1 MSRDITARSVRL
13 AGIGLVLVVF
23 AAFALTGALYARAFS
38 NPAEITLQ
46 TSRAGLVMDPGGRV
60 KMRGVEIGR
69 VGAVNRA
76 GESVEIVLEIDRDE
90 LDGIPA
96 DVVAEIRATT
106 VFGAKY
112 VELVAPARTEGSPS
126 ASAPLADGA
135 VIRAAGVTTEIN
147 TVFDGLDRLLS
158 GIDIANLNG
167 TLTVL
172 AKTLSGRGDD
182 IAAVAQQADAYLTK
196 LEPLLPQLRR
206 DLAEVARFARL
217 AVEVSPALL
226 AILRNATVTAGTVAD
241 EQQALDRLLVDLSL
255 LGGRASELLGDN
267 GDALARLLESA
278 RPTAATLRAYS
289 SELPCFLKGLDET
302 RKVMADVIGGTDASL
317 RALVGI
323 RSELSRY
330 TVAKDLPGQ
339 PEDRG
344 PSCQGLPRLK
354 NSQIPIPER
363 GTPQ

>member
-1 MSRDITARSVRL
+1 MSRDTTTRSVRI
-13 AGIGLVLVVF
+13 AGIGLVLAVV
-23 AAFALTGALYARAFS
+23 ATFALTTALYTRAFS
-38 NPAEITLQ
+38 NPAEITLE
-46 TSRAGLVMDPGGRV
+46 TSRAGLVMDPGGKV

-69 VGAVNRA
+69 VGEVRPV
-76 GESVEIVLEIDRDE
+76 GDGVEITLEIDRDE

-112 VELVAPARTEGSPS
+112 VELVGPDAPGTARLAEG
-126 ASAPLADGA
+126 AT
-135 VIRAAGVTTEIN
+135 IRASGVTTEIN
-147 TVFDGLDRLLS
+147 TVFDGLDRVLS
-158 GIDIANLNG
+158 GIDIASLNG
-167 TLTVL
+167 TLSVL
-172 AKTLSGRGDD
+172 ATTLSGRGDD
-182 IAAVAQQADAYLTK
+182 IAAVAAEADAYLTK
-196 LEPLLPQLRR
+196 FEPLLPQLRR
-206 DLAEVARFARL
+206 DLLEVARFARL

-241 EQQALDRLLVDLSL
+241 EQEALDRLLVDLSL
-255 LGGRASELLGDN
+255 LGGRATELLGEN
-267 GDALARLLESA
+267 GDALATLLESA

-302 RKVMADVIGGTDASL
+302 RKIMADVIGGTDASL
-317 RALVGI
+317 RALVSV

-330 TVAKDLPGQ
+330 TFPADLPDAAAG
-339 PEDRG
+339 RG
-344 PSCQGLPRLK
+344 PNCQGLPRLK

>member
-1 MSRDITARSVRL
+1 MSSRVTSVRTTRI
-13 AGIGLVLVVF
+13 AGAGLVLVVV
-23 AAFALTGALYARAFS
+23 AAVALTGALYVRAFS
-38 NPAEITLQ
+38 NPAEITVQ
-46 TSRAGLVMDPGGRV
+46 TSRAGLVMDPGGKV

-69 VGAVNRA
+69 VGSVRAVGDA
-76 GESVEIVLEIDRDE
+76 VEITLEIDRGE

-112 VELVAPARTEGSPS
+112 VELIPPEQSGG
-126 ASAPLADGA
+126 ASLQDGA
-135 VIRAAGVTTEIN
+135 TIRASGVTTEIN
-147 TVFDGLDRLLS
+147 TVFDGLDRVLN
-158 GIDIANLNG
+158 GIDVASLNG

-172 AKTLSGRGDD
+172 ATTLSGRGDD
-182 IAAVAQQADAYLTK
+182 IAAIAQKADAYLTK
-196 LEPLLPQLRR
+196 LEPLLPQLRK
-206 DLAEVARFARL
+206 DLHEVARFARL

-226 AILRNATVTAGTVAD
+226 AILRNATVTAGTIAD
-241 EQQALDRLLVDLSL
+241 EEQALDRLLVDLSL
-255 LGGRASELLGDN
+255 LGGRAAEFLGDN
-267 GDALARLLESA
+267 GNALATLLDSA

-289 SELPCFLKGLDET
+289 TELPCFLKGLDET

-317 RALVGI
+317 RALVSV
-323 RSELSRY
+323 RSELSHY
-330 TVAKDLPGQ
+330 TVPEDLPGQ

-344 PSCQGLPRLK
+344 PDCHGLPRLK